1 MTDFTTLADRYAA
14 KKAEIDALEAEL
26 KMLRD
31 AVLATGQ
38 EVIVGERCTVVVGL
52 SDRKTVKWEDGLK
65 NLAPSLI
72 DQIKA
77 GFTAVTSNVP
87 TLRIKAKIA

>member
-1 MTDFTTLADRYAA
+1 MTDYRFLADRYAA
-14 KKAEIDALEAEL
+14 KKAEIEHLEEEL
-26 KMLRD
+26 RQLRD
-31 AVLATGQ
+31 GILARGR
-38 EVIVGERCTVVVGL
+38 EIVEGEHCIVVVGL

-77 GFTAVTSNVP
+77 GFTSVTQNVP

>member
-1 MTDFTTLADRYAA
+1 MTNLSLADRYAA

-26 KMLRD
+26 KALRD
-31 AVLATGQ
+31 QVLATGA
-38 EVIVGERCTVVVGL
+38 EVIEGDCCTLVVGL

-77 GFTAVTSNVP
+77 GFTSVTSNIP